1 MLLLKNLKHQYG
13 NFTVLE
19 GINLRVSSGEIICL
33 SGPSGCGKTTLLRI
47 IAGSIKPTSGQVKN
61 LFARTSFCFQEP
73 RLLPWRNT
81 LENIALGLKAKGI
94 PIRKRQQIAIA
105 LARELGLDF
114 PPQSGENPQE
124 KIGSAA
130 NKYPHQLS
138 GGMQQ
143 RVALGR
149 ALAIEPDLL
158 LLDEPFSALDIGRR
172 RQLQQLLLRLLGA
185 RDLAVILVTH
195 DLAEAVLLADKLIVF
210 SPPPSQIVY
219 EWEPDKPPKKRDEAY
234 IYQTVSKLLAIPEVA
249 LCFGLENSPVTS

>member
-1 MLLLKNLKHQYG
+1 MLLLENIRHQYG

-19 GINLRVSSGEIICL
+19 EINLKVSSGQIICL

-47 IAGSIKPTSGQVKN
+47 ISGSIKPTSGEVKN
-61 LFARTSFCFQEP
+61 LFSQTSFCFQEP
-73 RLLPWRNT
+73 RLLPWRNA
-81 LENIALGLKAKGI
+81 LENIALGLKAKGMG
-94 PIRKRQQIAIA
+94 IRQRQQIAIA

-114 PPQSGENPQE
+114 PPQSEENRQG
-124 KIGSAA
+124 KIERAA
-130 NKYPHQLS
+130 ERYPHQLS

-149 ALAIEPDLL
+149 GLAVEPDLL

-172 RQLQQLLLRLLGA
+172 RQLQQLLLRLLGD
-185 RDLAVILVTH
+185 RNLAVILVSH
-195 DLAEAVLLADKLIVF
+195 DLTEAVLLADKLIIF

-219 EWEPDKPPKKRDEAY
+219 QWQPDRPPQQRDETY

-249 LCFGLENSPVTS
+249 LCFGLKNSPVKA